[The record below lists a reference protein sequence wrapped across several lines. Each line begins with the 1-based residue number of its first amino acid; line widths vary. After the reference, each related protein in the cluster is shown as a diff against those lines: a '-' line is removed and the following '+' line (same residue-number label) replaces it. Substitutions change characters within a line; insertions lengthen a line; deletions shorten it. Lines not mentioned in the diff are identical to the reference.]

1 MDKAEIIY
9 EVKIRYEHGNIGVC
23 VDNYPVIS
31 QTEDEYQVRIFG
43 GYIVNL
49 NKREDGIE
57 WTADAEKIPSMIQR
71 LARDYISHCKN
82 AIEQEIVTLNLF
94 IRKCKQAGVDVGEVD
109 I

>member
-31 QTEDEYQVRIFG
+31 QNEDEYRVRIFG

-49 NKREDGIE
+49 
-57 WTADAEKIPSMIQR
+57 T
-71 LARDYISHCKN
+71 
-82 AIEQEIVTLNLF
+82 
-94 IRKCKQAGVDVGEVD
+94 
-109 I
+109 